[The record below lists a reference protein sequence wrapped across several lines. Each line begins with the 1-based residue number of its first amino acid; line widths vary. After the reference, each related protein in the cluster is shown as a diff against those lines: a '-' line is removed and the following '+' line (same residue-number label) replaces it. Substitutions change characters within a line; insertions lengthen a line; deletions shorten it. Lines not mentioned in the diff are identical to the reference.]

1 MCRDIAIKGMIVIN
15 TCYTRASVSVPV
27 SDDTG
32 HDKNVGQQVT
42 AKDGE
47 AHQGHP
53 ISDAGVRVRFLA

>member
-32 HDKNVGQQVT
+32 HDEGVG
-42 AKDGE
+42 G
-47 AHQGHP
+47 
-53 ISDAGVRVRFLA
+53 